1 MKKKSKFLWDLFDFL
16 EIFVL
21 CSAIVII
28 IFSFIGRLTIVEGE
42 SMENTLI
49 DGDFLVIRS
58 AFYEPKQGD
67 IVVIHDTSN
76 EGIYG
81 EPLVKRVIAVGGQT
95 IDIDFDTWTVTVDG
109 VVLDEPYIK
118 LTGPTLGSVWDY
130 PLTVPENEIFVMG
143 DNRNHSG
150 DSRTYQVGTID
161 KRCVVGK
168 AVLRVFPLD
177 SFGNPYKNDR
187 SPAEM
192 EG

>member
-1 MKKKSKFLWDLFDFL
+1 MKKKSKILWDLFDFL
-16 EIFVL
+16 EIFVV
-21 CSAIVII
+21 CSAIVVIL
-28 IFSFIGRLTIVEGE
+28 FSFVGRLTVVEGE

-76 EGIYG
+76 LGIYG

-95 IDIDFDTWTVTVDG
+95 IDIDFETWTVTVDG
-109 VVLDEPYIK
+109 KVLDEPYIK
-118 LTGPTLGSVWDY
+118 LTGPTLTSAWEY

-150 DSRTYQVGTID
+150 DSRAYQVGTID

-168 AVLRVFPLD
+168 AIMRVFPLD
-177 SFGNPYKNDR
+177 SFGSPYKIKE
-187 SPAEM
+187 SEK
-192 EG
+192 